1 MESTSDTHMISLH
14 ETIDVKRPVVEA
26 FDYIADF
33 RTTTEWDSTAD
44 SARKITSGPPGVGT
58 RFDVV
63 CRHPLG
69 RITLHYIITRY
80 EPGQILCLHG
90 HSRFFDIDD
99 EIRFTAIGS
108 GTRIDY
114 RAGFTFR
121 QPLKYFSAKFRAG
134 LQRMGKASVQGL
146 KNALD
151 DTFPPPCL
159 SGSNRLAERLVVPAI
174 LQFTSSGYN
183 RGRKTWLPVSRWMGD
198 KHVLITGASSGLGLA
213 TAQALADKGAEL
225 TLVIRDETKASGLK
239 QDLERNSGN
248 TRIHIEIADLGLM
261 ADVDRLSQRLIRL
274 DKPVDVLVNNAG
286 ALFNSHRET
295 AEGLEQSFAL
305 LLLSPYRFTRAIK
318 PLLARAN
325 NPRVINVVSGG
336 MYSQRLNAGN
346 LEASP
351 QGYSG
356 SAAYAHAKRALMI
369 VTEEWAREWAA
380 DNIVVNAMHPGW
392 AKTPGVESSL
402 PTFHKMTRPVL
413 RTPEQ
418 GADTIVWLTMATEA
432 GKISGKL
439 FLDREPR
446 TTHLL
451 SSTRESLQQREALL
465 RALETYEQGDTAA
478 QDQPA
483 VC

>member
-1 MESTSDTHMISLH
+1 MISLH
-14 ETIDVKRPVVEA
+14 ETIDVARPVVEA

-33 RTTTEWDSTAD
+33 RTTTQWDSTAD
-44 SARKITSGPPGVGT
+44 SARKITPGPLGVGT
-58 RFDVV
+58 RFEVV

-69 RITLHYIITRY
+69 RITLHYTITRY
-80 EPGQILCLHG
+80 EPNQVLALHG
-90 HSRFFDIDD
+90 RCRFFDIDD

-114 RAGFTFR
+114 RAGFSFR
-121 QPLKYFSAKFRAG
+121 QPLKYFSGKFRAG
-134 LQRMGKASVQGL
+134 LERMGQASVQGL
-146 KNALD
+146 KRALD
-151 DTFPPPCL
+151 DTFPAPSL
-159 SGSNRLAERLVVPAI
+159 SRSNRLAQRLVLPAI
-174 LQFTSSGYN
+174 LQFTNSGYN
-183 RGRKTWLPVSRWMGD
+183 RGRKAWLPVSRWMGD

-213 TAQALADKGAEL
+213 TAQALAEKGAEL
-225 TLVIRDETKASGLK
+225 TLVIRDETKALGLK
-239 QDLERNSGN
+239 QSLERNSGN
-248 TRIHIEIADLGLM
+248 TRIHIEIADLSLM
-261 ADVDRLSQRLIRL
+261 ADVDRLSQRLNRL
-274 DKPVDVLVNNAG
+274 DKPLDVLVNNAG
-286 ALFNSHRET
+286 ALFNPRRET

-318 PLLARAN
+318 PLLAKAN

-336 MYSQRLNAGN
+336 MYSQRLNPDM
-346 LEASP
+346 LEASRE
-351 QGYSG
+351 GYSG

-369 VTEEWAREWAA
+369 VTEQWAREWAA
-380 DNIVVNAMHPGW
+380 ENIVVNAMHPGW

-402 PTFHKMTRPVL
+402 PTFHKLTRPVL

-418 GADTIVWLTMATEA
+418 GADTIVWLAMATEA

-451 SSTRESLQQREALL
+451 ASTRESLQQREVLL
-465 RALETYEQGDTAA
+465 KELETYERGTTAT
-478 QDQPA
+478 DFQPA